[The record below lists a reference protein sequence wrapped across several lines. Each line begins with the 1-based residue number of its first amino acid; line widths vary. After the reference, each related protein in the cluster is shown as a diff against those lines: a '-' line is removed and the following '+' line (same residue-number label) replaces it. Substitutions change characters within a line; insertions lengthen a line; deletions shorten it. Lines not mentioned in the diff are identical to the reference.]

1 MVNETQPERPSG
13 PQQSAI
19 RQHAARAGGTWFVSA
34 LTGYSKATVSVS
46 GDRDEPGDA
55 RAAGPV
61 QNEWIE
67 ERWARACARRVRR
80 NGAWKMA
87 ADRAMPV
94 LVVDDYNTMIR
105 IIRNLLKQIGFS
117 DIDDAADGSAALAR
131 MREKKYGLVISDW
144 NMEPMTG
151 YELLKEVRAD
161 PGLSKTPFIMVTA
174 ESKTEN
180 VIAAKKAGV
189 NNYIVKPFN
198 AQTLQ
203 SKIEAVFPD

>member
-1 MVNETQPERPSG
+1 MSVD
-13 PQQSAI
+13 
-19 RQHAARAGGTWFVSA
+19 
-34 LTGYSKATVSVS
+34 LT
-46 GDRDEPGDA
+46 
-55 RAAGPV
+55 
-61 QNEWIE
+61 
-67 ERWARACARRVRR
+67 
-80 NGAWKMA
+80 
-87 ADRAMPV
+87 MPV

-105 IIRNLLKQIGFS
+105 IIRNLLKQIGFA

-203 SKIEAVFPD
+203 SKIEAVFPS